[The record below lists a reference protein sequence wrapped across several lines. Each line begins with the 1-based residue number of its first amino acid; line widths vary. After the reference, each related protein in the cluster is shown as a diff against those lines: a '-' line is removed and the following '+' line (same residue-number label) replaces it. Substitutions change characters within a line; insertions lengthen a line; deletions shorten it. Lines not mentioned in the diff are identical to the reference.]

1 MFIYNTELLIID
13 YAIKWEGQVFVYTVI
28 VRVVMLLLLKFVGQ

>member
-1 MFIYNTELLIID
+1 MFIYNPELLIID
-13 YAIKWEGQVFVYTVI
+13 YAIKGGGQVFVYTVI